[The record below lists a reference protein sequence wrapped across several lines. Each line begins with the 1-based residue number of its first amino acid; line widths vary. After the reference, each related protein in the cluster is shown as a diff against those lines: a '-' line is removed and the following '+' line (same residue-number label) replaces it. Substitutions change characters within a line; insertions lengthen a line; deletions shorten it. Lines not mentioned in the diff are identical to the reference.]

1 MNWFKEFWRCNVGSI
16 LFTLVA
22 VATVTAGWVLAW
34 YCWDWLHP
42 STGIDVSNRDT
53 PTDVSNS
60 DTLRNVGFL
69 IAGAVAFL
77 FGIWRAGVAGRQAA
91 AAQSQVDIGNR
102 QSKNAERSLLN
113 ERYQRAADMLGSD
126 VLAVRLGGIQALR
139 RLASEFPHQYHVPV
153 MELLCA
159 YAVHPAAGGGNL
171 LVHFFGRHTV
181 SRLRRD
187 VQSVMEAI
195 GSRNDTTVEIE
206 RENNYKPDL
215 SGAYL
220 AHLQLRAGNLSGAI
234 LEKTTLEHAFLANVN
249 LSKARLFDAKLSEAN
264 LAFANMNQADM
275 GIANLRSA
283 KLPQAKLNGADL
295 SETDLADAV
304 CHGAE
309 FHEAIMFYTNLSG
322 TDLSHAGQD
331 PATGLT
337 QSDLEG
343 ATTDNGTSPLILGCK
358 DRLNGDRLIWT
369 H

>member
-22 VATVTAGWVLAW
+22 VATVAAGWVLAW
-34 YCWDWLHP
+34 YFWDWLHP
-42 STGIDVSNRDT
+42 STGIDVSNSDT

-126 VLAVRLGGIQALR
+126 VLAVRLGGIYALR
-139 RLASEFPHQYHVPV
+139 RLASEYPYQYHVPV
-153 MELLCA
+153 MELFCA
-159 YAVHPAAGGGNL
+159 YAVYPTDAGNIVVRL
-171 LVHFFGRHTV
+171 FGRQTV
-181 SRLRRD
+181 NRLRRD

-195 GSRNDTTVEIE
+195 GSRTDGTVAIE
-206 RENNYKPDL
+206 VEANYQPDL
-215 SGAYL
+215 SGAHLDY
-220 AHLQLRAGNLSGAI
+220 LQLRAGNLSGAI

-249 LSKARLFDAKLSEAN
+249 LSKARLFDAKLSEAD

-283 KLPQAKLNGADL
+283 KLPRAKLNGADL
-295 SETDLADAV
+295 SKTDLADAV

-309 FHEAIMFYTNLSG
+309 FHEAIMFDTNLSG
-322 TDLSHAGQD
+322 TDLSHEGQD

-358 DRLNGDRLIWT
+358 DRLNGYRLIWT

>member
-22 VATVTAGWVLAW
+22 VATVAAGWVLAW
-34 YCWDWLHP
+34 YFWDWLHP
-42 STGIDVSNRDT
+42 STGIDVSNSDT

-102 QSKNAERSLLN
+102 QSKNAEASLLN
-113 ERYQRAADMLGSD
+113 ERYQRAAEMLGSD

-171 LVHFFGRHTV
+171 LVHFLGLHTV

-220 AHLQLRAGNLSGAI
+220 AHLQLRKGNLSGAI
-234 LEKTTLEHAFLANVN
+234 LEKTTLENAFLANAN
-249 LSKARLFDAKLSEAN
+249 LSQARLFDAKLSQAN
-264 LAFANMNQADM
+264 LAFANMNGADL
-275 GIANLRSA
+275 GIASLRSA
-283 KLPQAKLNGADL
+283 DLRLAKLNAADL
-295 SETDLADAV
+295 SEADLACAV
-304 CHGAE
+304 CHGAK
-309 FHEAIMFYTNLSG
+309 FHRAILFYTNLSA
-322 TDLSHAGQD
+322 TDLSHRGQD

-337 QSDLEG
+337 QSDLDG
-343 ATTDNGTSPLILGCK
+343 AKTDNGQPPLLTGCV
-358 DRLNGDRLIWT
+358 DDTTGVRLVWNG
-369 H
+369 